1 MEKRAHSIKTVKSE
15 ANITNTANREMQNIY
30 RKLNKTNISVSSVS
44 KEVSVPRHLNTSRS
58 ITEPSPELMNRLING
73 ERAKMSKKEMRELN
87 NRLYSKLPDVKGQ
100 KEDDGK
106 KEELTK
112 LNIVKKEYTKK
123 LKEQVVK
130 QFKNKKLRIKNK

>member
-1 MEKRAHSIKTVKSE
+1 MDG
-15 ANITNTANREMQNIY
+15 
-30 RKLNKTNISVSSVS
+30 
-44 KEVSVPRHLNTSRS
+44 
-58 ITEPSPELMNRLING
+58 LING
-73 ERAKMSKKEMRELN
+73 ERAKMSKKEMKELN

-130 QFKNKKLRIKNK
+130 QFKNKKLRIKK